1 MQMTLLAELQAH
13 LLCRKHGCQQGQAAR
28 GVGSHSLRDEMGKA
42 VDAGFSGFREGSSS
56 KRAGWV
62 QGDTSR
68 DTGSRCEQQSAL
80 WAAGP
85 VPAEGLCAL
94 ITALVGSLVLGKTL
108 LVLQIN
114 ISRCF

>member
-62 QGDTSR
+62 PGDTSR
-68 DTGSRCEQQSAL
+68 VTMGPAVNSSQPCGQGDQCLQAGS
-80 WAAGP
+80 
-85 VPAEGLCAL
+85 VP
-94 ITALVGSLVLGKTL
+94 
-108 LVLQIN
+108 
-114 ISRCF
+114 